1 MAEADKKTLE
11 VANPFRIRNLFYL
24 LGAVLFFLAVVSHD
38 SEDFAVLAG
47 GVPGVVNNWIGN
59 IGANIAC
66 VLLLHIGLASY
77 VLASLVLLAAIR
89 SFFPQKLSRTWWFL
103 PGVLLTVFGSALLF
117 AFDPAAFAQ
126 SGSAAL

>member
-47 GVPGVVNNWIGN
+47 GVPGVVNN
-59 IGANIAC
+59 
-66 VLLLHIGLASY
+66 
-77 VLASLVLLAAIR
+77 
-89 SFFPQKLSRTWWFL
+89 
-103 PGVLLTVFGSALLF
+103 
-117 AFDPAAFAQ
+117 
-126 SGSAAL
+126 